1 MRSGPRRGR
10 ARPGWRG
17 IILDTTRDVARILG
31 ILLKARI
38 LRIGVTIC
46 AVMAVLALSI
56 LPATH
61 LHRSISGNALIHSHL
76 IDDPLEHAGTLDHG
90 DHHGVRT
97 FAPVFTTER
106 TTHAVAMLAAASPV
120 FLVTV
125 ERRSLGYTETLDAPV
140 IHGPPLRIPS
150 LRAPP
155 A

>member
-1 MRSGPRRGR
+1 M
-10 ARPGWRG
+10 
-17 IILDTTRDVARILG
+17 ARILG
-31 ILLKARI
+31 ILLKGRI
-38 LRIGVTIC
+38 VRIGVTIC

-61 LHRSISGNALIHSHL
+61 LHQSISGKALIHSHL

-106 TTHAVAMLAAASPV
+106 TTHAVTTLAVGSAV
-120 FLVTV
+120 FLVTP
-125 ERRSLGYTETLDAPV
+125 ERRSLGYTEALDAPV

-150 LRAPP
+150 LRGPP

>member
-1 MRSGPRRGR
+1 
-10 ARPGWRG
+10 
-17 IILDTTRDVARILG
+17 
-31 ILLKARI
+31 LLKARI

-76 IDDPLEHAGTLDHG
+76 VDDPLEHAGTLD
-90 DHHGVRT
+90 HGVRT

-125 ERRSLGYTETLDAPV
+125 ERRSLGYTEALDAPV